1 MMKNMENEAHNI
13 FIYPLQSHR
22 IVCRSTLTIHTH
34 ITHAV
39 DRLPRIKEKCS
50 DAVEKF
56 LFHSFF
62 NAFAWVSA
70 HVCLFATTI

>member
-39 DRLPRIKEKCS
+39 DRLPRIKEK
-50 DAVEKF
+50 
-56 LFHSFF
+56 
-62 NAFAWVSA
+62 NA
-70 HVCLFATTI
+70 LML